1 MMTKAVWMVS
11 LGLAAG
17 MATLPAPALADALVV
32 RSTGSA
38 TQTYPVGRRL
48 PATARVE
55 LREGDTV
62 VLVGEGPTRTLRGP
76 GSHPVRATTTTAP
89 NRAATLGRFLSA
101 SGATI
106 SRTGAVR
113 GAGDSAPASAP
124 NLWLLNVAAS
134 GRFCV
139 ADLGHV
145 TMWRPDMTRDSAIT
159 VTRADNGDASATLAF
174 VAGQNYRLWP
184 SEAMPITEGMTYRIA
199 APGAAQTHDVDFVA
213 IGTPPTDAEAIAALL
228 AEKGCMNQLAQLG
241 SRLEDTA
248 MTP

>member
-1 MMTKAVWMVS
+1 MTKAVWMVS

-17 MATLPAPALADALVV
+17 MASLPAPALADALVV

-38 TQTYPVGRRL
+38 AQTYPVGRRL

-55 LREGDTV
+55 LRAGDTV

-113 GAGDSAPASAP
+113 GAGDNMPAAAP
-124 NLWLLNVAAS
+124 NLWLVNVAAS
-134 GRFCV
+134 GRICV
-139 ADLGHV
+139 ADLAHV
-145 TMWRPDMTRDSAIT
+145 TMWRPDMTQDSAIT
-159 VTRADNGDASATLAF
+159 LTRAGDADASTTLAF
-174 VAGQNYRLWP
+174 VAGQNFRLWP
-184 SEAMPITEGMTYRIA
+184 SDALPIAEGVTYRIA
-199 APGAAQTHDVDFVA
+199 APGTAAPQEVDFVA
-213 IGTPPTDAEAIAALL
+213 IGTPPADAEAVAALL
-228 AEKGCMNQLAQLG
+228 AEKGCMGQLAQLG
-241 SRLEDTA
+241 SRLEEAATA
-248 MTP
+248 P